1 MQREPLQAFH
11 KSLEHKQ
18 FARAYYLYGD
28 DDYRKDHALQS
39 LIAHAVD
46 PSTRDFNLDQR
57 RGTGLD
63 SRSLGALLA
72 TPPVLAERR
81 VVVIREVAAL
91 KKDVRTVL
99 EQYLRKPA
107 NDIVLALVSPAGE
120 KTDAMVSQL
129 AMTIEFTPLDGPSV
143 IAWMIEHARDAHGAR
158 LTGEAAELL
167 LATAGAELS
176 GLAAE
181 IDKCVSFTGDARE
194 IDTRAVEAVVGVR
207 HGETLADLLNA
218 VAQRR
223 ADVALRLVA
232 PVLAQPKNS
241 LVSILGA
248 LGTQLLATGVAHA
261 ARSRGAS
268 AGAVRGRLWDM
279 LKGGGF
285 GSVNTGGPW
294 GEAVERWGN
303 GASLWSEASIQRG
316 LRDLVLADRSA
327 KDSRVAT
334 DEQLLSNVVLA
345 LCGDAH
351 REAA

>member
-1 MQREPLQAFH
+1 MQRGPLQAFY
-11 KSLEHKQ
+11 KGLEQKQ

-28 DDYRKDHALQS
+28 DDFRKDQALQS
-39 LIAHAVD
+39 LIANAVD
-46 PSTRDFNLDQR
+46 LSTRDFNLDQR
-57 RGTGLD
+57 RGAGLD
-63 SRSLGALLA
+63 SRSLGTLLA

-81 VVVIREVAAL
+81 MIVIREVGTL
-91 KKDVRTVL
+91 KKDVRGVL

-107 NDIVLALVSPAGE
+107 DDIVLALVSPAGE
-120 KTDAMVSQL
+120 KTDATVSQL

-158 LTGEAAELL
+158 LTDEAADLL
-167 LATAGAELS
+167 LATVGAEL
-176 GLAAE
+176 GALAAE
-181 IDKCVSFTGDARE
+181 IDKCASFAGEERE
-194 IDTRAVEAVVGVR
+194 INTRAVEAVVGVR

-223 ADVALRLVA
+223 ADDALRLVS

-241 LVSILGA
+241 LVSVLGA

-268 AGAVRGRLWDM
+268 VGAVRGRLWDM
-279 LKGGGF
+279 LKGGGL

-303 GASLWSEASIQRG
+303 GASLWSEVSIQRG
-316 LRDLVLADRSA
+316 LRALVVADRSA

-345 LCGDAH
+345 LCGDTH